1 MLLADTM
8 AVVFSVLGICLTFP
22 AFWLLLYGLF
32 PGTVLAAAEIAPK
45 KRWLAF
51 LIGLPIVV
59 TITVAA
65 GLASKLPEPIGGLF
79 VIALISISLT
89 LANLGL
95 SGLVLEL
102 GRRLRN
108 SGWQPE
114 SAKDML
120 TGSFVLVLSFV
131 LPVVG
136 WFFLLPLAI
145 TMGFGIFIRTLF
157 KKKAKA

>member
-8 AVVFSVLGICLTFP
+8 AVVFSVLGVCLTFP

-32 PGTVLAAAEIAPK
+32 PRLVSSAAELAPIR
-45 KRWLAF
+45 RWLAF

-59 TITVAA
+59 TITVVA
-65 GLASKLPEPIGGLF
+65 GLASKLPEPVGGLF
-79 VIALISISLT
+79 VIALISVSLT

-108 SGWQPE
+108 SAWQPE

-136 WFFLLPLAI
+136 WFFLLPVAI
-145 TMGFGIFIRTLF
+145 TLGFGIFVRTLF
-157 KKKAKA
+157 MRKAKA